1 MASRET
7 MRMTPNLRTRLC
19 LVPMIVR
26 PAILSAAV
34 GIMLALAACA
44 HLGRSSGTQPPSD
57 LATVIAEA
65 TTVGGLPGMAVL
77 EVRNGRV
84 AWELVGGVRE
94 IGTQD
99 AIRVGDR
106 WHLGSNGK
114 PMTAT
119 LIARLVERG
128 RLSWNDRLDELLPEL
143 APVLH
148 PGFREVTLLDLVS
161 HRSGLAANT
170 DASFV
175 AAFDHDSRPL
185 PDQRLAYLRRALNEP
200 PAAPRGTY
208 HYSNTGFVAAGAA
221 AERATGR
228 TFEDLLR
235 GEVFQPLQMKS
246 AGFGP
251 TSRGQPLGHADG
263 VAVTPPRGDNPLMWA
278 PAGGMH
284 MSLGD
289 WAKFAIDQMKGRR
302 GEGKL
307 LQAGAY
313 RFLHTSRDGTGPAID
328 WGVDNKPYGS
338 LLIHT
343 GSNGVWY
350 AVTALAPDL
359 LNGVVVATNAEAGGA
374 SASDRALEVVTVR
387 WANGAR

>member
-1 MASRET
+1 MKRICLVLILSLVGCAPLGRGSG
-7 MRMTPNLRTRLC
+7 PPPPSGLRT
-19 LVPMIVR
+19 
-26 PAILSAAV
+26 
-34 GIMLALAACA
+34 
-44 HLGRSSGTQPPSD
+44 
-57 LATVIAEA
+57 VITEA
-65 TTVGGLPGMAVL
+65 TTRGGVPGMAVI
-77 EVRNGRV
+77 EIRNGRI
-84 AWELVGGVRE
+84 AWELVQGVRE
-94 IGTQD
+94 KGTQD
-99 AIRVGDR
+99 RVRAGDL

-128 RLSWNDRLDELLPEL
+128 ALSWTDRLERLLPEL
-143 APVLH
+143 AAVVH
-148 PGFREVTLLDLVS
+148 PGYREVTLLDLLS

-175 AAFDHDSRPL
+175 AAFDHDRRPL
-185 PDQRLAYLRRALNEP
+185 PEQRLAYLRRALSET

-208 HYSNTGFVAAGAA
+208 QYSNTGFVAAGAA

-235 GEVFQPLQMKS
+235 TELFQPLGMTS

-251 TSRGQPLGHADG
+251 TSRGQPLGHIDG
-263 VAVTPPRGDNPLMWA
+263 VALTSPRGDNPLMWA

-289 WAKFAIDQMKGRR
+289 WAKFAIDQMKGPR
-302 GEGKL
+302 GQGKL
-307 LQAGAY
+307 LQPASY
-313 RFLHTSRDGTGPAID
+313 RFLHTPRGATGPAVD
-328 WGVDNKPYGS
+328 WGVDNKPYGP

-343 GSNGVWY
+343 GSNGAWY

-359 LNGVVVATNAEAGGA
+359 LNAVAVATNSEPEGA
-374 SASDRALEVVTVR
+374 AASDQAVQLIISR
-387 WANGAR
+387 WRQARH

>member
-1 MASRET
+1 
-7 MRMTPNLRTRLC
+7 
-19 LVPMIVR
+19 
-26 PAILSAAV
+26 
-34 GIMLALAACA
+34 
-44 HLGRSSGTQPPSD
+44 
-57 LATVIAEA
+57 
-65 TTVGGLPGMAVL
+65 MAVL

-84 AWELVGGVRE
+84 AWELVRGVRE
-94 IGTQD
+94 AGTQD
-99 AIRVGDR
+99 QVRRGDV

-128 RLSWNDRLDELLPEL
+128 ELSWSDRLEELLPEF
-143 APVLH
+143 AAVVH
-148 PGFREVTLLDLVS
+148 PGYREVTLLDLVS

-175 AAFDHDSRPL
+175 AAFDHDPRPL
-185 PDQRLAYLRRALNEP
+185 PEQRLAYLRRALNEA
-200 PAAPRGTY
+200 PAAPRGNY

-221 AERATGR
+221 AERATGA

-235 GEVFQPLQMKS
+235 REIFEPLQMKS
-246 AGFGP
+246 VGFGP
-251 TSRGQPLGHADG
+251 TPRGQPLGHADG
-263 VAVTPPRGDNPLMWA
+263 VALTPPRGDNPLMWA

-302 GEGKL
+302 GGGKL
-307 LQAGAY
+307 LQPGAY
-313 RFLHTSRDGTGPAID
+313 RFLHTPREAAGPAVD
-328 WGVDNKPYGS
+328 WGVETQPYGP

-343 GSNGVWY
+343 GSNGLWY

-359 LNGVVVATNAEAGGA
+359 LNAVVVATNAEAGGA
-374 SASDRALEVVTVR
+374 AASGRALELITLR
-387 WANGAR
+387 WTNAGH

>member
-1 MASRET
+1 
-7 MRMTPNLRTRLC
+7 MTANLRKRLC
-19 LVPMIVR
+19 LEPTVVP

-34 GIMLALAACA
+34 AIMLAVPACA
-44 HLGRSSGTQPPSD
+44 HFARSSGIQPPSG
-57 LATVIAEA
+57 LATAITQA
-65 TTVGGLPGMAVL
+65 TTLEGLPGMAVL

-94 IGTQD
+94 KGTQD
-99 AIRVGDR
+99 RVRAGDL

-128 RLSWNDRLDELLPEL
+128 ELSWSDRLEELLPEL
-143 APVLH
+143 AAVVH
-148 PGFREVTLLDLVS
+148 PGYREVTLLDLVS

-175 AAFDHDSRPL
+175 AAFDHDPRPL
-185 PDQRLAYLRRALNEP
+185 PEQRLAYLRRALNEA

-221 AERATGR
+221 AERATGG

-235 GEVFQPLQMKS
+235 REVFHPLRMKS
-246 AGFGP
+246 ADFGP
-251 TSRGQPLGHADG
+251 TSRGQPLGHVDG
-263 VAVTPPRGDNPLMWA
+263 VALTPPRGDNPLMWA

-289 WAKFAIDQMKGRR
+289 WAKFAVDQMKGRR
-302 GEGKL
+302 GDGKL
-307 LQAGAY
+307 LQASAY
-313 RFLHTSRDGTGPAID
+313 RFLHTPLEGTGPAID
-328 WGVDNKPYGS
+328 WGVEKKPYGP

-343 GSNGVWY
+343 GSNGAWY
-350 AVTALAPDL
+350 AITALAPDL
-359 LNGVVVATNAEAGGA
+359 LNAVVIATNEEAGGA
-374 SASDRALEVVTVR
+374 AASDRALEVITLR
-387 WANGAR
+387 WASAGR